1 MENTKDLVRAE
12 RSSRFVCQV
21 GGGRLQLPGPR
32 NPAAPGPP
40 ARGPVS
46 SSHAPSISRAP
57 LPLLAVKRS
66 RGSPPP
72 STSDLGVL
80 STLLGGEKKK
90 RERRK
95 FFSAPPQPRSG

>member
-21 GGGRLQLPGPR
+21 GGGRLPLR
-32 NPAAPGPP
+32 DP
-40 ARGPVS
+40 ARGAVS
-46 SSHAPSISRAP
+46 SSHAPSVSRAP

-72 STSDLGVL
+72 STSDLGFSNL
-80 STLLGGEKKK
+80 WERKKKIDEKKVFLCPSPSSVLAEEK
-90 RERRK
+90 V
-95 FFSAPPQPRSG
+95 

>member
-21 GGGRLQLPGPR
+21 GEGRLPLR
-32 NPAAPGPP
+32 DP
-40 ARGPVS
+40 ARGAVS
-46 SSHAPSISRAP
+46 SSHAPSVSGAP

-72 STSDLGVL
+72 STSDLGFSRV
-80 STLLGGEKKK
+80 SRKGKKYEKKV
-90 RERRK
+90 
-95 FFSAPPQPRSG
+95 FLCPSPAPF

>member
-12 RSSRFVCQV
+12 CSSRFVCQV
-21 GGGRLQLPGPR
+21 GGGRLPLR
-32 NPAAPGPP
+32 DP
-40 ARGPVS
+40 ARGAVS

-72 STSDLGVL
+72 STSDLG
-80 STLLGGEKKK
+80 SFESLGKEQKM
-90 RERRK
+90 RRK
-95 FFSAPPQPRSG
+95 FFSARPQPRSD

>member
-12 RSSRFVCQV
+12 CSSRFVCQV
-21 GGGRLQLPGPR
+21 GGGGRLPLLD
-32 NPAAPGPP
+32 P
-40 ARGPVS
+40 ARGAVS

-72 STSDLGVL
+72 STSDLGFSRV
-80 STLLGGEKKK
+80 SGKGKKK
-90 RERRK
+90 MRKK
-95 FFSAPPQPRSG
+95 FFSARPQSRSG